1 MQVCVHRPDESADES
16 FLEWYDRRS
25 ENHEWKRRDG
35 APKLPKKATPKL
47 LLGYNQKGASTS
59 TSVVSAAAAESG
71 GGGGGEGGGV
81 WAAAQG
87 DGGEGQGAVA
97 GAVVWDEST
106 VSLGGGQPITFRC
119 APLSLV
125 VPALPPSSRGAP
137 KTALA
142 VGGAPS
148 RAPASS
154 RGAPKTALAVGQC
167 ERNPLCTRGYA
178 HNGRGGHCLLVPAA
192 QRSSEVSSAM
202 VAAADAEDE
211 GKSAPRAGRRLA
223 ELPPGWSRV
232 KYVTGNGNT
241 RSVISDGQRKARTV
255 QGAWLTYMS
264 GEKACGMQADEEAPG
279 RQAPAPD
286 WPRTVPAAAKRP
298 KMAADSIASG
308 AVMGDLASVAMGMT
322 EVREML
328 ERFRLGMYAASFD
341 EAGYD
346 DRDFILQMSAEH
358 LDALVRDVGM
368 KPGHALKFRD
378 FLAQERRRAPQAI
391 PQSR

>member
-1 MQVCVHRPDESADES
+1 
-16 FLEWYDRRS
+16 
-25 ENHEWKRRDG
+25 
-35 APKLPKKATPKL
+35 
-47 LLGYNQKGASTS
+47 
-59 TSVVSAAAAESG
+59 VVSAAAAESG

-125 VPALPPSSRGAP
+125 VPALP
-137 KTALA
+137 
-142 VGGAPS
+142 
-148 RAPASS
+148 ASS

-192 QRSSEVSSAM
+192 QRSSAVSSAM

-241 RSVISDGQRKARTV
+241 RSVISDGRRKARTV

-264 GEKACGMQADEEAPG
+264 GEEACGMQADEEAPG

-346 DRDFILQMSAEH
+346 DRDFILRMSAEH

-391 PQSR
+391 S

>member
-1 MQVCVHRPDESADES
+1 MQVCVHRPDESVDES

-47 LLGYNQKGASTS
+47 LLGYKGASTS

-97 GAVVWDEST
+97 GAVAWDEST

-125 VPALPPSSRGAP
+125 VPAL
-137 KTALA
+137 
-142 VGGAPS
+142 
-148 RAPASS
+148 PASS

-192 QRSSEVSSAM
+192 QRSSAVSSAM
-202 VAAADAEDE
+202 VAAADAEDA

-223 ELPPGWSRV
+223 ELPPGW
-232 KYVTGNGNT
+232 
-241 RSVISDGQRKARTV
+241 
-255 QGAWLTYMS
+255 
-264 GEKACGMQADEEAPG
+264 
-279 RQAPAPD
+279 
-286 WPRTVPAAAKRP
+286 
-298 KMAADSIASG
+298 
-308 AVMGDLASVAMGMT
+308 
-322 EVREML
+322 
-328 ERFRLGMYAASFD
+328 
-341 EAGYD
+341 
-346 DRDFILQMSAEH
+346 
-358 LDALVRDVGM
+358 
-368 KPGHALKFRD
+368 
-378 FLAQERRRAPQAI
+378 
-391 PQSR
+391 

>member
-1 MQVCVHRPDESADES
+1 
-16 FLEWYDRRS
+16 
-25 ENHEWKRRDG
+25 
-35 APKLPKKATPKL
+35 
-47 LLGYNQKGASTS
+47 
-59 TSVVSAAAAESG
+59 
-71 GGGGGEGGGV
+71 
-81 WAAAQG
+81 
-87 DGGEGQGAVA
+87 
-97 GAVVWDEST
+97 
-106 VSLGGGQPITFRC
+106 
-119 APLSLV
+119 
-125 VPALPPSSRGAP
+125 
-137 KTALA
+137 
-142 VGGAPS
+142 
-148 RAPASS
+148 
-154 RGAPKTALAVGQC
+154 
-167 ERNPLCTRGYA
+167 
-178 HNGRGGHCLLVPAA
+178 
-192 QRSSEVSSAM
+192 M

-211 GKSAPRAGRRLA
+211 GKSASRAGRRLA

-232 KYVTGNGNT
+232 RYVTGNGNT

-264 GEKACGMQADEEAPG
+264 GEEACGMQADEDAPG

-358 LDALVRDVGM
+358 LDALVCDVGM